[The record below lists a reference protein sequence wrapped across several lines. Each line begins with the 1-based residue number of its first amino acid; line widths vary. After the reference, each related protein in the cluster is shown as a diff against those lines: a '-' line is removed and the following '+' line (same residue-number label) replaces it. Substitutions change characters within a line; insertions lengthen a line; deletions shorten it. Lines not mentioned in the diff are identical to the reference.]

1 MYKPSFKTS
10 ATKVPILS
18 KDQLDT
24 IGENLVED
32 FCPDAMMHPQQIDI
46 DRFLTNYLGADLD
59 YKDLSHCGLYLG
71 MTVFEDCDTVPVF
84 NFDKWQA
91 EYISVK
97 AGTVLIDNCLLEEK
111 QEHRY
116 RFTAAHEGGHKI
128 LHHEFF
134 TELAR
139 IAQAKENYVPMIQ
152 CRVDSTRISRHSGYN
167 RNDREWMEWQ
177 ANRLAS
183 AILMPKRMVIKTVRR
198 AERRSCSVN
207 AGLEAV
213 AATFNV
219 SNDAAWYRIS
229 ELGLKN

>member
-1 MYKPSFKTS
+1 MYTPSFKTS

-32 FCPDAMMHPQQIDI
+32 FCPDALMYPQEIDI
-46 DRFLTNYLGADLD
+46 DRFLTNYLGAELD

-71 MTVFEDCDTVPVF
+71 MTVFEDCGIVPVF

-97 AGTVLIDNCLLEEK
+97 AGTVLIDNCLLNGN

-116 RFTAAHEGGHKI
+116 RFTAAHEGGHKV
-128 LHHEFF
+128 LHHDFF
-134 TELAR
+134 ARLAE
-139 IAQAKENYVPMIQ
+139 IAQEKGDYIPMIQ
-152 CRVDSTRISRHSGYN
+152 CRVDSTRIPKCGGCN
-167 RNDREWMEWQ
+167 RNDHEWMEWQ

-183 AILMPKRMVIKTVRR
+183 AILMPKSMVIKTVRTAKCKSR
-198 AERRSCSVN
+198 SVN

-229 ELGLKN
+229 ELGLMR